1 VALALSRR
9 LGARIEAVPAAGV
22 AFTAL
27 VLLNL
32 MWGGSLPATKLAL
45 DSFGPFTLAAARLL
59 IASVLFGLVL
69 GPAVLKSV
77 PRADA
82 LRMLG
87 LGVIGCAGV
96 QVFQALGAAQTSAA
110 TATVL
115 ASTGPLWIALLA
127 PLLLHERLR
136 GISILGVLL
145 ALLGVAAIT
154 GIQDA
159 SVLGATIV
167 LLSSV
172 SYALYAVLGKDLAVR
187 FSPMVLCG
195 ITCFGGALATL
206 PFAAWEI
213 TRGVPTPTP
222 LGWSLLAYL
231 AVMVTFVGFAVWFW
245 GLRAL
250 PAARAGALIFLQ
262 PLSGLVLAVLLL
274 GDRPTPTFA
283 IGCALVLVGVF
294 LAAGRS

>member
-1 VALALSRR
+1 MA
-9 LGARIEAVPAAGV
+9 AVPAAGV
-22 AFTAL
+22 AFTSL

-59 IASVLFGLVL
+59 LASVLFGLVL
-69 GPAVLKSV
+69 GPAALSGVR
-77 PRADA
+77 RADA

-127 PLLLHERLR
+127 PALLHEKLR
-136 GISILGVLL
+136 AASVFGVLL

-159 SVLGATIV
+159 SLLGATIV
-167 LLSSV
+167 LLSSL
-172 SYALYAVLGKDLAVR
+172 SYALYAVRGKDLAVR
-187 FSPMVLCG
+187 FSPMLLCG

-213 TRGVPTPTP
+213 AHGVPTPTP

-245 GLRAL
+245 ALRAL

-262 PLSGLVLAVLLL
+262 PLSGLVLAIVLL

-283 IGCALVLVGVF
+283 LGCALVLIGVY